1 MAKFEHLLGQD
12 PLGAFEKIK
21 KDYVR
26 YFKTAYHVSDSS
38 IESMRMEEI
47 EKDDNLYK
55 EPYLEIL
62 PEYEAYPNINGIE
75 DLAPEFAD
83 AFGSRAEAEE
93 FFGQFVKQGLMN
105 YKPYGHQVGMLRKA
119 FAERKNVVITSGTG
133 SGKTEAFLLPLFAQL
148 FKEAK
153 KSWPRADYPADWFSR
168 NVNRYI
174 PCQRENEPGNRHAAL
189 RALVLYPMNALV
201 ADQMSR
207 LRKAL
212 DSDDVRKYM
221 NKYLDGNRI
230 FFGGYNG
237 KTIGAKNFDLLAQE
251 DPDRLKQEQ
260 ERVADALKETSSRFV
275 NITNYYAPL
284 PPDEKKEKDDVLFVN
299 PRLNDT
305 PTAEM
310 LTRWD
315 MQKWAPDIMIT
326 NVSMLSIMLMRK
338 AEAQMFEDTRKWL
351 AAEDLPEVQRE
362 EAKKNRVFHLILDEL
377 HLYRGTAGSEVACL
391 IRMLLDTIGLK
402 PTIEKRDDQG
412 NVIMDANDR
421 PVLIPNPQ
429 LRILV
434 SSASLGSTERGE
446 NGEKSETEK
455 YLEEFFGAYNSDGSD
470 AFEVQKGS
478 NYCPQLELNDNFDF
492 TIFSEITPEFIEL
505 DESDQLE
512 QMNAFAQRHGY
523 DSIKVFTL
531 ENQREIFAKI
541 YDVIPKN
548 IDAGRTPRAISLS
561 GLASVLF
568 GGIDNDG
575 NAPALRGFMIYRA
588 FVDKLN
594 ENGTIKQNG
603 EKVLAHRLPRIRFH
617 QFFKYI
623 EGLWGE
629 LQPTL
634 NANGDQVDI
643 SPIRNVMY
651 EAQEIGESGNKVLE
665 LLRCE
670 NCGELFIG
678 GNKKSERGNDESIS
692 LNYPNLAQMP
702 NFNPTPMV
710 QNKSYKDYMIFWPT
724 HEDFEGLESAE
735 EQVAF
740 LGSGKTGFTATNGR
754 GIWKH
759 AYLHTKTGII
769 KDTLNNEPDKELYIK
784 GWKYSIIPDKKNRPF
799 NPERI
804 QALPCCCP
812 HCAMNYA
819 RRIHVKSPIR
829 SFRTGID
836 RSNQLLSKEL
846 MYQLSEKSQK
856 LIGFSDSREDAAKQ
870 AYGIEKEQYRD
881 MVRMLFIDCVN
892 EINGS
897 VHTIIDQIEAD
908 KRAGINLDNLDGNA
922 KLQYVINKFSQS
934 TIPNALKIATCYLT
948 GDDMSQ
954 FNKDYVDLQ
963 YFIDNNN
970 DIDGLLV
977 RKLVQL
983 GINPA
988 GVDYKDQFTNEEM
1001 TMINHWNRAF
1011 NWQTYK
1017 RKAYAN
1023 GDYCRRVFNNLTSAV
1038 FANSFGKYM
1047 GVSVLDSGIGYIC
1060 CKRTD
1065 KKEQSQEYLN
1075 LSAILAPLGLNVYDF
1090 VDSFI
1095 RILGDNYRYPDIDF
1109 EAPTDIVEYHGSRN
1123 RKGFGKLKK
1132 YIKAVAKHF
1141 NINEDDLGT
1150 ALFNYFN
1157 NNECNGITLKW
1168 DNLGFRL
1175 LDETAGYY
1183 ECPTCHRIHPNRGM
1197 GVCTSCAT
1205 PLPDDPEQG
1214 KTIKDLWE
1222 HFISFDI
1229 LVEKKKARRLH
1240 TEELTG
1246 QTDDIQTRLL
1256 EFKNLILL
1264 NQGDEQ
1270 YRTGEERTKE
1280 IDMVNVTTTME
1291 VGVDIGSLEAIFQGN
1306 MSPTRYNYQQRV
1318 GRGGRRGQAFSTA
1331 FTFCRGRSHDVHYY
1345 KNATDEIVGGL
1356 PAAPKLSLAPYLNND
1371 GQYKLKLAIIKR
1383 VVAKG
1388 ILKEAFRDKN
1398 KGYSIKLHDTSGEFG
1413 MPQDWIS
1420 YMPEIQDWIQ
1430 HHHQRIDDIIDLYT
1444 HQFNIGG
1451 CVNSDIKT
1459 LKDWAKG
1466 TGRINIID
1474 EVSAI
1479 ANRPTYAE
1487 GLAQSLA
1494 EGGLLPM
1501 YGMPSDL
1508 RIFYHGFN
1516 YEPNIM
1522 DLKEISRSSE
1532 MAISEFAPGSE
1543 KTKDKGTYRV
1553 EGLTTSL
1560 RYERAIGNR
1569 PEDIVSMNPQDRDA
1583 LYNCYTMQIDPQS
1596 MQDISTWRI
1605 ENIEINTDVVTPKET
1620 IANNLQANEKMLVI
1634 PKAYRSYKLFRND
1647 GKKAESNDRG
1657 SHFTQPTIFARD
1669 NQNSTN
1675 QREIDN
1681 VRISAYG
1688 LNLNDEAEVWHVNTN
1703 NNQLF
1708 KGRYASRRL
1717 DRNIDGLMASH
1728 LEQCPNCGSSD
1739 LNNNNGQYTCLNC
1752 GTVSD
1757 YDHAVKFVSSNS
1769 FMFYKKDEL
1778 PGNPPKEYINAI
1790 ADGEPYSFD
1799 IAIGS
1804 RKPTEMVKL
1813 EIIQGNDFVNLNLTT
1828 GNASAIRA
1836 AFFSAAFL
1844 IQRTLADR
1852 LDVSPDEIEIS
1863 EKIENDRPVIYLS
1876 DAAPNGAGIVSY
1888 LYQQDNLRSIIED
1901 IIEFRTS
1908 FMQSLIS
1915 DKHRHICKTAC
1926 QDCLLTYNNRG
1937 FHHVLDWRLGV
1948 SILRLMLNP
1957 NYDCGFN
1964 PATRLNY
1971 QELSDYDELVAEC
1984 AQKLRQDWTIGS
1996 YHHPARNIRNI
2007 RNIRNVQ
2014 NIQNIIIYNP
2024 LWSKVRLIAL
2034 AKSDGVPTNGLA
2046 FYNTFRLLRSD
2057 IENDRLPENLDQIPP
2072 MAINDQG
2079 QLVDPDTGIVLGV
2092 SL

>member
-1 MAKFEHLLGQD
+1 MSKYEHLLGQD
-12 PLGAFEKIK
+12 PIGAFEKIK

-26 YFKTAYHVSDSS
+26 YFETAYHVSDSTV
-38 IESMRMEEI
+38 EDKRKKEI
-47 EKDDNLYK
+47 KKDDNLYK
-55 EPYLEIL
+55 ELYLEIL
-62 PEYEAYPNINGIE
+62 PEYEAYPNIDNIE
-75 DLAPEFAD
+75 DLAAEFAN
-83 AFGSRAEAEE
+83 AFGSEAEARE
-93 FFGQFVKQGLMN
+93 FFGQFIRHGLMS

-119 FAERKNVVITSGTG
+119 FAEGKNVVITSGTG
-133 SGKTEAFLLPLFAQL
+133 SGKTESFLLPLFAQL

-153 KSWPRADYPADWFSR
+153 SWPQAKYRADWFSR
-168 NVNRYI
+168 NGNRYI
-174 PCQRENEPGNRHAAL
+174 PCQRENEPVDRPAAL

-201 ADQMSR
+201 ADQMTR

-212 DSDDVRKYM
+212 DSDVVRTYM
-221 NKYLDGNRI
+221 HDNLGDNRI

-237 KTIGAKNFDLLAQE
+237 KTIGAKNFDLLEE
-251 DPDRLKQEQ
+251 DGDRKRKEQ
-260 ERVADALKETSSRFV
+260 ERVADELNKISGRFA
-275 NITNYYAPL
+275 NITNYYSHL
-284 PPDEKKEKDDVLFVN
+284 TPDEKREKEDMLFVN
-299 PRLNDT
+299 PRLNGT

-315 MQKWAPDIMIT
+315 MQQWAPDIMIT

-338 AEAQMFEDTRKWL
+338 AEAQMFDDTRRWL
-351 AAEDLPEVQRE
+351 AAEDLPIGQRE
-362 EAKKNRVFHLILDEL
+362 GAKKNRIFHLILDEL

-402 PTIEKRDDQG
+402 PTIEKKDDHG
-412 NVIMDANDR
+412 NVIMDANGQ
-421 PVLIPNPQ
+421 PVMIPNPQ
-429 LRILV
+429 LRILA
-434 SSASLGSTERGE
+434 SSASLGSTERGT
-446 NGEKSETEK
+446 NNEKSETEK

-478 NYCPQLELNDNFDF
+478 NYCPAVNEENGFDF
-492 TIFSEITPEFIEL
+492 SIFAEIGPEFIEL
-505 DESDQLE
+505 DDNDQLE
-512 QMNAFAQRHGY
+512 QLNAFATRHGSE
-523 DSIKVFTL
+523 SIRDFTL
-531 ENQREIFAKI
+531 QNQEIIFAKI
-541 YDVIPKN
+541 YKAIPKN
-548 IDAGRTPRAISLS
+548 IDQTPRAISLS
-561 GLASVLF
+561 KLTNELF
-568 GGIDNDG
+568 GGVDKEG
-575 NAPALRGFMIYRA
+575 YSPALRGFLIYRA

-594 ENGTIKQNG
+594 ENGTIRQQG
-603 EKVLAHRLPRIRFH
+603 ERALAHRLPRIRFH

-634 NANGDQVDI
+634 DVNGNQVNG
-643 SPIRNVMY
+643 SPIKKVMY
-651 EAQEIGESGNKVLE
+651 EAQEVGDSGNKVLE

-678 GNKKSERGNDESIS
+678 GNRKENGGGDEAMS
-692 LNYPNLAQMP
+692 LNYPDLSKMP

-724 HEDFEGLESAE
+724 HEDFEGLEGE
-735 EQVAF
+735 EQQVAL
-740 LGSGKTGFTATNGR
+740 LGSGRAGFNNTNGR
-754 GIWKH
+754 GSWIH
-759 AYLHTKTGII
+759 AYIHIRTGIVKTTI
-769 KDTLNNEPDKELYIK
+769 NNEPDKDLYIE
-784 GWKYSIIPDKKNRPF
+784 GWKYVINRNVPR
-799 NPERI
+799 NPILTDRI

-812 HCAMNYA
+812 HCGMNYA

-870 AYGIEKEQYRD
+870 AYGIELEQYRD

-892 EINGS
+892 EINGR
-897 VHTIIDQIEAD
+897 VQTIIDQVEAD
-908 KRAGINLDNLDGNA
+908 RLAGEDISDPFYPEKFETLNIPQARLIAMYYIAGRDLSVFKRDH
-922 KLQYVINKFSQS
+922 
-934 TIPNALKIATCYLT
+934 
-948 GDDMSQ
+948 
-954 FNKDYVDLQ
+954 VDLS
-963 YFIDNNN
+963 YFIDNDNS
-970 DIDGLLV
+970 IDGLLV

-988 GVDYKDQFTNEEM
+988 GVDYKDQFTNGNM
-1001 TMINHWNRAF
+1001 TMDNHWNRAY
-1011 NWQTYK
+1011 NWQTYQ
-1017 RKAYAN
+1017 RQAYAN

-1065 KKEQSQEYLN
+1065 EKEQSAEYISLQN
-1075 LSAILAPLGLNVYDF
+1075 ILTPLGLNVYDF
-1090 VDSFI
+1090 VDAFI
-1095 RILGDNYRYPDIDF
+1095 RILGDNYRYPNIDF
-1109 EAPTDIVEYHGSRN
+1109 EDPKDIVEYN
-1123 RKGFGKLKK
+1123 GFGKLKK
-1132 YIKAVAKHF
+1132 YIRAIANRF
-1141 NINEDDLGT
+1141 NINENVLGT
-1150 ALFNYFN
+1150 ALFDYFN
-1157 NNECNGITLKW
+1157 NEECNGITLKW

-1175 LDETAGYY
+1175 LDEKADYY
-1183 ECPTCHRIHPNRGM
+1183 ECPTCHRIHPNKGM

-1205 PLPDDPEQG
+1205 PLDDNPVQG
-1214 KTIKDLWE
+1214 RTVKDLWK

-1270 YRTGEERTKE
+1270 YRMGEERTKE

-1331 FTFCRGRSHDVHYY
+1331 ITFCRGRSHDVHYY

-1356 PAAPKLSLAPYLNND
+1356 PAAPKLSLAPYLNSD
-1371 GQYKLKLAIIKR
+1371 GQYNLKLAIIKR
-1383 VVAKG
+1383 VVAKS
-1388 ILKEAFRDKN
+1388 ILKEAFRDKEI
-1398 KGYSIKLHDTSGEFG
+1398 GYSIQLHDTSGEFG
-1413 MPQDWIS
+1413 LPRFWAD
-1420 YMPEIQDWIQ
+1420 YKPEIEEWIQ
-1430 HHHQRIDDIIDLYT
+1430 NHHPRIDDIIDLYT
-1444 HQFNIGG
+1444 YQFNLDGRIQT
-1451 CVNSDIKT
+1451 DIDT
-1459 LKDWAKG
+1459 LKGWAKG
-1466 TGRINIID
+1466 TGLID

-1479 ANRPTYAE
+1479 ADRPTYAE

-1508 RIFYHGFN
+1508 RVFYHGFN

-1569 PEDIVSMNPQDRDA
+1569 PEQIVSMNSEDKDA
-1583 LYNCYTMQIDPQS
+1583 LYNCYTMQLDPQS

-1605 ENIEINTDVVTPKET
+1605 ENIEINTDIVTPKEK
-1620 IANNLQANEKMLVI
+1620 IASNLHANERMLII

-1657 SHFTQPTIFARD
+1657 SHFTQPTIFAKD

-1675 QREIDN
+1675 QRRVGN
-1681 VRISAYG
+1681 VKNSAYG

-1717 DRNIDGLMASH
+1717 DGNIDGIEVNRLV
-1728 LEQCPNCGSSD
+1728 QCPNCGSYEMD
-1739 LNNNNGQYTCLNC
+1739 DNNNQYTCRNC

-1757 YDHAVKFVSSNS
+1757 FDHAVKFVSSNS
-1769 FMFYKKDEL
+1769 FMFYKKIEI
-1778 PGNPPKEYINAI
+1778 PGNPPRESINI
-1790 ADGEPYSFD
+1790 IQEGEQYSFD

-1813 EIIQGNDFVNLNLTT
+1813 EIIDGNDFVDLNLTT
-1828 GNASAIRA
+1828 GNTSAIRA

-1844 IQRTLADR
+1844 IQRTLADK

-1863 EKIENDRPVIYLS
+1863 DKIENDRPVIYLS

-1888 LYQQDNLRSIIED
+1888 LYQEDHLRD
-1901 IIEFRTS
+1901 ILNDITEFRTP
-1908 FMQSLIS
+1908 FMKSLIS
-1915 DKHRHICKTAC
+1915 YKHRHNCKTAC
-1926 QDCLLTYNNRG
+1926 QECLLTYNNRG

-1948 SILRLMLNP
+1948 SILRLMLDP
-1957 NYDCGFN
+1957 TFDCGFN
-1964 PATRLNY
+1964 PATRTRGDYL
-1971 QELSDYDELVAEC
+1971 ELSDYDELVCEC
-1984 AQKLRQDWTIGS
+1984 AKKLRQDWIAGN
-1996 YHHPARNIRNI
+1996 YHQAVRGRNFS
-2007 RNIRNVQ
+2007 
-2014 NIQNIIIYNP
+2014 NIIIYNP
-2024 LWSKVRLIAL
+2024 LWSKVRLIAM
-2034 AKSDGVPTNGLA
+2034 AKSDGVPTGGLA
-2046 FYNTFRLLRSD
+2046 IYNTFRVLRSD
-2057 IENDRLPENLDQIPP
+2057 LENDTLPENIDQIPA
-2072 MAINDQG
+2072 MSLNDEG
-2079 QLVDPDTGIVLGV
+2079 QIVDANTGLVMNVNL
-2092 SL
+2092 

>member
-12 PLGAFEKIK
+12 PIGAFVKIK
-21 KDYVR
+21 NDYVR
-26 YFKTAYHVSDSS
+26 YFKTAYHISDES
-38 IESMRMEEI
+38 IEGMRMGEI
-47 EKDDNLYK
+47 ERDDNLYK

-62 PEYEAYPNINGIE
+62 PEYEAYQNINGIE

-83 AFGSRAEAEE
+83 AFGSIEKARE
-93 FFGQFVKQGLMN
+93 FFGQFIKQGLMD

-119 FAERKNVVITSGTG
+119 FAEGKNVVITSGTG

-153 KSWPRADYPADWFSR
+153 TWPQVTYPTDWFNR
-168 NVNRYI
+168 NDNRYT
-174 PCQRENEPGNRHAAL
+174 PCQRENEPGNRPAAL

-201 ADQMSR
+201 ADQMAR

-212 DSDDVRKYM
+212 DSDDVRTYM
-221 NKYLDGNRI
+221 HYHLGDNRI

-237 KTIGAKNFDLLAQE
+237 KTIGAKNFDLLAD
-251 DPDRLKQEQ
+251 DPDRKRKEQ
-260 ERVADALKETSSRFV
+260 ERVADALNEASSRFT
-275 NITNYYAPL
+275 NITNYFYRL
-284 PPDEKKEKDDVLFVN
+284 SNDEQRDKEDVLFVN
-299 PRLNDT
+299 PRLNGT
-305 PTAEM
+305 PTSEM

-338 AEAQMFEDTRKWL
+338 AEAQMFEDTKKWL
-351 AAEDLPEVQRE
+351 AAEDLPIGQRE
-362 EAKKNRVFHLILDEL
+362 EAKKNRIFHLILDEL

-402 PTIEKRDDQG
+402 PTVEKKDDQG
-412 NVIMDANDR
+412 NVVMDANGQ
-421 PVLIPNPQ
+421 PVMIPNPQ
-429 LRILV
+429 LRILA
-434 SSASLGSTERGE
+434 SSASLGSTERGD
-446 NGEKSETEK
+446 NNEKSETEK
-455 YLEEFFGAYNSDGSD
+455 YLEEFFGVYNSDGSD
-470 AFEVQKGS
+470 AFEVQKGT
-478 NYCPQLELNDNFDF
+478 NYCPIVNQESTFDF
-492 TIFSEITPEFIEL
+492 SIFAEIKPEFIEL
-505 DESDQLE
+505 NDNDQLA
-512 QMNAFAQRHGY
+512 QFNAFATRHGSE
-523 DSIKVFTL
+523 SIKAFSL
-531 ENQREIFAKI
+531 QNQEIIFAKI
-541 YDVIPKN
+541 YDAIPKN
-548 IDAGRTPRAISLS
+548 NDQGRTPRAISLS
-561 GLASVLF
+561 NLAQALF
-568 GGIDNDG
+568 GSED
-575 NAPALRGFMIYRA
+575 ALRGFLIYRA

-594 ENGTIKQNG
+594 EDGTIRQQG
-603 EKVLAHRLPRIRFH
+603 ENALAHRLPRIRFH

-634 NANGDQVDI
+634 DTNGNQVNV
-643 SPIRNVMY
+643 SPVQTVMY
-651 EAQEIGESGNKVLE
+651 EAQEVGDSGNKVLE

-678 GNKKSERGNDESIS
+678 GNRKADRGNDESLS
-692 LNYPNLAQMP
+692 LNYPNLKQMP

-724 HEDFEGLESAE
+724 HEQPEDDLD
-735 EQVAF
+735 EQVAL
-740 LGSGKTGFTATNGR
+740 LGSGRAGFNNPKGCGSWR
-754 GIWKH
+754 H
-759 AYLHTKTGII
+759 AYIHTRTGIVKGTI
-769 KDTLNNEPDKELYIK
+769 NNEPDKDLYIE
-784 GWKYSIIPDKKNRPF
+784 GWKYEI
-799 NPERI
+799 NPKQRNQPLFKDRI
-804 QALPCCCP
+804 QALPCSCP
-812 HCAMNYA
+812 HCGMNYA

-870 AYGIEKEQYRD
+870 AYGIELEQYRD

-897 VHTIIDQIEAD
+897 VQTIIDQIEAD
-908 KRAGINLDNLDGNA
+908 RRAGVNLDGNNQ
-922 KLQYVINKFSQS
+922 LTYVINKFSQS
-934 TIPNALKIATCYLT
+934 NIPHALQIATCYLT
-948 GDDMSQ
+948 GGKMSQ
-954 FNKDYVDLQ
+954 FIRDYVDLR
-963 YFIDNNN
+963 YFIDNANN
-970 DIDGLLV
+970 IDGLLV
-977 RKLVQL
+977 QKLVQL

-988 GVDYKDQFTNEEM
+988 GVDYKDQFTNDDM
-1001 TMINHWNRAF
+1001 TMDSHWNRAF
-1011 NWQTYK
+1011 NWQTYQ
-1017 RKAYAN
+1017 RQAYAN

-1060 CKRTD
+1060 CKRID
-1065 KKEQSQEYLN
+1065 EKEQSAEYISLQN
-1075 LSAILAPLGLNVYDF
+1075 ILTPLGLNVYDF
-1090 VDSFI
+1090 VDAFI
-1095 RILGDNYRYPDIDF
+1095 RILGDNYRYPNIDF
-1109 EAPTDIVEYHGSRN
+1109 EDPKDIVEYRGTN
-1123 RKGFGKLKK
+1123 TRKGFGKLKK
-1132 YIKAVAKHF
+1132 YINAVAEHYR
-1141 NINEDDLGT
+1141 INENDLGT
-1150 ALFNYFN
+1150 AIFNYFN
-1157 NNECNGITLKW
+1157 NKECNGITLKW

-1175 LDETAGYY
+1175 LDENAGYY
-1183 ECPTCHRIHPNRGM
+1183 ECRTCHRIHPNKGM
-1197 GVCTSCAT
+1197 GVCTSCADK
-1205 PLPDDPEQG
+1205 LPDNPVQG
-1214 KTIKDLWE
+1214 KTIRDLWE

-1383 VVAKG
+1383 VVAKS
-1388 ILKEAFRDKN
+1388 ILKEAFRDKEI
-1398 KGYSIKLHDTSGEFG
+1398 GYSIQLHDTSGEFG
-1413 MPQDWIS
+1413 LPQEWS
-1420 YMPEIQDWIQ
+1420 TYKPEIEDWIQ
-1430 HHHQRIDDIIDLYT
+1430 NNPQRIDDIIDLYT
-1444 HQFNIGG
+1444 HQFNLDG
-1451 CVNSDIKT
+1451 CIQTDIDTIKN
-1459 LKDWAKG
+1459 WAKG
-1466 TGRINIID
+1466 TGLLD
-1474 EVSAI
+1474 DVSAI

-1508 RIFYHGFN
+1508 RVFYHGFN
-1516 YEPNIM
+1516 YEPNIR

-1560 RYERAIGNR
+1560 RCERAIGNR
-1569 PEDIVSMNPQDRDA
+1569 PERIVSMNPDDKDA
-1583 LYNCYTMQIDPQS
+1583 LYNCYTMQLDPQS

-1605 ENIEINTDVVTPKET
+1605 ENIMINTDVVTPKKE
-1620 IANNLQANEKMLVI
+1620 IANSLQANERMLII

-1647 GKKAESNDRG
+1647 GKKVESNDRG

-1675 QREIDN
+1675 QREVNN

-1708 KGRYASRRL
+1708 KGRYVSSTI
-1717 DRNIDGLMASH
+1717 DRNIDGLVTCH
-1728 LEQCPNCGSSD
+1728 TKQCPNCGSSEMD
-1739 LNNNNGQYTCLNC
+1739 ENNNQYTCRNC

-1757 YDHAVKFVSSNS
+1757 SEHAVKFVSSNN
-1769 FMFYKKDEL
+1769 FMFYKRDEVA
-1778 PGNPPKEYINAI
+1778 GNPPKEYINSI
-1790 ADGEPYSFD
+1790 ADGDSFSFD

-1813 EIIQGNDFVNLNLTT
+1813 EIINGNDFVDLNLTT
-1828 GNASAIRA
+1828 GNVSAIRA

-1863 EKIENDRPVIYLS
+1863 DKIENNRPVIYLS

-1888 LYQQDNLRSIIED
+1888 LYHEGHLTDILRD
-1901 IIEFRTS
+1901 ITEFRTP

-1915 DKHRHICKTAC
+1915 DKHRHSCKTAC
-1926 QDCLLTYNNRG
+1926 QECLLTYSNRG

-1948 SILRLMLNP
+1948 SILRLMLDP
-1957 NYDCGFN
+1957 SFDCGFN
-1964 PATRLNY
+1964 PATRANY
-1971 QELSDYDELVAEC
+1971 QELSDYDELVCEC
-1984 AQKLRQDWTIGS
+1984 AKKLRQDWTAGNYYHKAS
-1996 YHHPARNIRNI
+1996 YIS
-2007 RNIRNVQ
+2007 NVT
-2014 NIQNIIIYNP
+2014 NIIIYNP
-2024 LWSKVRLIAL
+2024 LWSKVRLIAM
-2034 AKSDGVPTNGLA
+2034 AKNDQVPTAELA
-2046 FYNTFRLLRSD
+2046 IYNTFRVLRSD
-2057 IENDRLPENLDQIPP
+2057 LNNDLLPENLDQIPP
-2072 MAINDQG
+2072 MALDDQG
-2079 QLVDPDTGIVLGV
+2079 RSVDPNTGLVLNV
-2092 SL
+2092 PL